1 MAYDPII
8 ADILRGALAGLAV
21 QEKKM
26 FGGLAFMWRGHM
38 VCGALGD
45 GAMLRVGA
53 PHYADALAIEGV
65 QPMMFT
71 GRAMTGFVVV
81 DAGGIDDDTLRRAL
95 LDMALNFVNSLPPK

>member
-26 FGGLAFMWRGHM
+26 FGGLAFTWRGHM
-38 VCGALGD
+38 LCGTLRE
-45 GAMLRVGA
+45 GAMFRVGA

-65 QPMMFT
+65 QPIMFT
-71 GRAMTGFVVV
+71 GREMTGFVTV
-81 DAGGIDDDTLRRAL
+81 DAGSVDDESLRRKI
-95 LDMALNFVNSLPPK
+95 LDMALNFVNCLPPK